1 MLKTTEPPKNRFRP
15 CIDIHDGKV
24 KQIVGSTLT
33 ADGVCAQSNFVSK
46 CTAEFFALKYKS
58 DNLTGGHIV
67 LLNQPGTQGYAD
79 CKSSAVAALKAY
91 PGGLHIGGGI
101 TDKTAPEFLKSGASH
116 VIITSFVFQGGEID
130 YDRLRILNKKI
141 GKDKLVLDL
150 SVKRNPRDGKFYI
163 VTNRW
168 TVFTD
173 EELTVE
179 TMAKLT
185 PSCDEFL
192 IHAVDAEGKQS
203 GIETD
208 VLKILKEYREN
219 YGNEVTYA
227 GGIHSFDEIR
237 AITESGINFTVGSA
251 LDIFGGD
258 LPYEKIKNEK

>member
-1 MLKTTEPPKNRFRP
+1 MSKTQTNRFRP

-33 ADGVCAQSNFVSK
+33 ADGMCATSNFVSK
-46 CTAEFFALKYKS
+46 CTAEFFALKYKT
-58 DNLTGGHIV
+58 DDLRGGHII

-79 CKSSAVAALKAY
+79 CKTAAMSALKAF

-101 TDKTAPEFLKSGASH
+101 TDKTAAEFLRNGASH
-116 VIITSFVFQGGEID
+116 VIVTSFVFQGGEID
-130 YDRLRILNKKI
+130 YNRLRILNKKI

-150 SVKRNPRDGKFYI
+150 SVKRNPRDKKFYI

-208 VLKILKEYREN
+208 VLEILKNYRDC

-227 GGIHSFDEIR
+227 GGIHNFSEIGT
-237 AITESGINFTVGSA
+237 ITENNVNFTVGSA
-251 LDIFGGD
+251 LDIFGGE
-258 LPYEKIKNEK
+258 LPYDEIKFL